1 MLEEGDQDFKV
12 NEHDLINYPRE
23 WQICVR
29 RKNLEDET
37 SEKMGRNLYAIL
49 KLDMKDVRK
58 QSPEEQDK
66 MIRKA
71 YHKQML
77 IFHPD
82 HNPNADNHICQE
94 IIMAYSILGDREK
107 RASYHLTDYS
117 GGWLS
122 KSRWKAIFKPE
133 AHGRHEGLKRVGLL
147 LFSAVC
153 VVGGVAI
160 TVLTGGLGLPILIVG
175 NIIAGGLIGGSI
187 QGAFRTISYDSIK
200 NGVELKKYAKSFGIG
215 AALGAIGGIATAG
228 VTMAIIGTGNTAVAI
243 AEAAVSDLIAS
254 GAASG
259 SINGALASVSN
270 DMDSILV
277 DGKKKKL
284 AHIGKNALAGAA
296 IGAGVKMI
304 GVGCLKLVAKLK
316 FVEKVEGEA
325 IEKTWDEATA
335 ETVNDVFVSSVCSSM
350 CQSVEQP
357 SFFSSDAPKN
367 AENTPQSDSESAPES
382 DSETAPES
390 DSESAPESD
399 SVSAPESFYFYSES
413 APESDSESAPESDSV
428 SAPKSDSEN
437 APESDSESAP
447 EREDVELR
455 YICKE
460 AWFSRMVVE
469 HSGETFYR
477 DGGNSIMKIPR
488 NTSKVKVRFQVMRG
502 PKIWCDVKK
511 YNREK
516 KCWCKPTVPHIFN
529 FDVPITYT
537 FTLEGSLYFE
547 AVMKVTDQHYH
558 EVNIME

>member
-1 MLEEGDQDFKV
+1 MADGNIQLSTSFTTPDPEYKAILIQNKTKDATVLLDIYSKYDKLCWLPLKTEVIESQKQFFYRDKKTFSYKIRSKKETDQIYKTFPVKKCVDNKLIMLEEGDQDFKV

-107 RASYHLTDYS
+107 RASYHDLTDYS

-259 SINGALASVSN
+259 SIN
-270 DMDSILV
+270 
-277 DGKKKKL
+277 
-284 AHIGKNALAGAA
+284 
-296 IGAGVKMI
+296 
-304 GVGCLKLVAKLK
+304 
-316 FVEKVEGEA
+316 
-325 IEKTWDEATA
+325 
-335 ETVNDVFVSSVCSSM
+335 
-350 CQSVEQP
+350 
-357 SFFSSDAPKN
+357 
-367 AENTPQSDSESAPES
+367 
-382 DSETAPES
+382 
-390 DSESAPESD
+390 
-399 SVSAPESFYFYSES
+399 
-413 APESDSESAPESDSV
+413 
-428 SAPKSDSEN
+428 
-437 APESDSESAP
+437 
-447 EREDVELR
+447 
-455 YICKE
+455 
-460 AWFSRMVVE
+460 
-469 HSGETFYR
+469 
-477 DGGNSIMKIPR
+477 
-488 NTSKVKVRFQVMRG
+488 
-502 PKIWCDVKK
+502 
-511 YNREK
+511 
-516 KCWCKPTVPHIFN
+516 
-529 FDVPITYT
+529 
-537 FTLEGSLYFE
+537 
-547 AVMKVTDQHYH
+547 
-558 EVNIME
+558 